1 MGTPTMYKGKK
12 GTVINYFISDD
23 DPTNLIR
30 MENQQVSSSSSRTST
45 PVNTSNFKSIV
56 LKQLDSLVASNTDK
70 KTEKRRKVNPHG
82 KIVTSDEVFEV
93 VCEKKENKK
102 QKTNVELFAMQTRK
116 RKSNVSKTVE

>member
-1 MGTPTMYKGKK
+1 MYKGKK

>member
-93 VCEKKENKK
+93 VCEKEENKK